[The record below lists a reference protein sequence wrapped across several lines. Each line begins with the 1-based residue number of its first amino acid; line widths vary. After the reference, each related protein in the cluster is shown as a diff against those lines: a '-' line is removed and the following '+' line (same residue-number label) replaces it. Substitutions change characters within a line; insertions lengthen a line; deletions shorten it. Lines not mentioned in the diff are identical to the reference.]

1 MSSSVLIV
9 DDEPLI
15 RSALHRI
22 LHLDEEAYEIG
33 EATDGIDALEKVRGS
48 TCDVLLSDIMM
59 PRMDGRELLT
69 VLHGERPELPVIV
82 ITAVQE
88 ESTVVRCL
96 ADGAWDYI
104 VKPFHADHVL
114 AAVHRALEVGKHL
127 ASRPSD
133 LELVSGGPGHL
144 ELTAVSEIE
153 YLFRFRR
160 FSEVLLGASVPSDER
175 EHIRFA
181 IEELGRNAVEWG
193 NRFQREKRVR
203 LAFSLTRERIVLE
216 IEDEG
221 EGFLPD
227 SLLDPSMDPVAHLA
241 RRRREGKRPGGYGIF
256 LVRKFMDEVTYS
268 KGGRAVVMTKYLP
281 QS

>member
-1 MSSSVLIV
+1 MGGSVLVV

-15 RSALHRI
+15 RSALHNM
-22 LHLDEEAYEIG
+22 LQLDEEAYEIG
-33 EATDGIDALEKVRGS
+33 EASDGVDALEKLRGS
-48 TCDVLLSDIMM
+48 PYDVLLSDIMM

-69 VLHGERPELPVIV
+69 VLHAERPELPVIV

-88 ESTVVRCL
+88 KSTVVRCL

-104 VKPFHADHVL
+104 VKPFNAEHVL
-114 AAVHRALEVGKHL
+114 AAVRRALAAGKHL
-127 ASRPSD
+127 ASRPAD
-133 LELVSGGPGHL
+133 FELISGGPGHL

-160 FSEVLLGASVPSDER
+160 FSEILLGASVPSDER
-175 EHIRFA
+175 EYIRFA
-181 IEELGRNAVEWG
+181 IEELGRNAIEWG

-221 EGFLPD
+221 GGFLPD
-227 SLLDPSMDPVAHLA
+227 SLPDPSVDPVAHIE

-256 LVRKFMDEVTYS
+256 LVRKLMDEVTYS
-268 KGGRAVVMTKYLP
+268 KGGRAVVMTKYLRRP
-281 QS
+281 